1 MGTDSDSKPDGD
13 LLMRVYG
20 SDGDLL
26 MRVYQGGSGYTRR
39 KQSLLMRVYQGG
51 SGYTR
56 RKQSEVR

>member
-1 MGTDSDSKPDGD
+1 MGTDSDSKP
-13 LLMRVYG
+13 
-20 SDGDLL
+20 DGDLL

-51 SGYTR
+51 SGYAR